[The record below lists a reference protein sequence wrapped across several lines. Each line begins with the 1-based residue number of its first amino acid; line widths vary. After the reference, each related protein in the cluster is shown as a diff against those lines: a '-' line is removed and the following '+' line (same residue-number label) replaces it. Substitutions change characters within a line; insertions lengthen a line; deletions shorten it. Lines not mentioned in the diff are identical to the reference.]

1 MTIKLSVVG
10 IFFGIDLPFE
20 TDTRVIDV
28 LAEAKSLV
36 ELGGVTV
43 GPLNTPVSKFDYD
56 VTAAPNQSL
65 QSFSVKY
72 DGPVKGRN
80 AGGTYPAGEYHL
92 AEDAQE
98 DKHIHN
104 IWQYYT
110 LNAAGISTNPDGKV
124 RFLDSPNSIVVAGGH
139 LIWRRVA
146 IMTGPTS

>member
-10 IFFGIDLPFE
+10 LFFGIELPFE
-20 TDTRVIDV
+20 TDTRVIEV
-28 LAEAKSLV
+28 LAEAKRLV
-36 ELGGVTV
+36 GLGGVTV
-43 GPLNTPVSKFDYD
+43 GTLNTPVSKFDYD
-56 VTAAPNQSL
+56 VTAAPDQSL
-65 QSFSVKY
+65 QSFTVKY

-110 LNAAGISTNPDGKV
+110 LNAAGVSTNLNGKV
-124 RFLDSPNSIVVAGGH
+124 RFLNSDQSIVVADGH

-146 IMTGPTS
+146 IMTGPTG